1 MMNFRLKMTALPAL
15 MLLLALPQ
23 GGAYASRSLDIHL
36 QCEGETRSRLLAFTA
51 GRLETED
58 QRSANR
64 RLRIEIRKS
73 KRVSVVDLP
82 SGEVLF
88 GPSQC
93 RISPMKLA
101 CEAAD
106 GNHQRQVFISRTS
119 GDAVFEGYTETS
131 DEKSALVVERYSC
144 VKENREPLF

>member
-15 MLLLALPQ
+15 MLLIALPQ

-64 RLRIEIRKS
+64 RLRI
-73 KRVSVVDLP
+73 
-82 SGEVLF
+82 
-88 GPSQC
+88 
-93 RISPMKLA
+93 
-101 CEAAD
+101 
-106 GNHQRQVFISRTS
+106 
-119 GDAVFEGYTETS
+119 
-131 DEKSALVVERYSC
+131 
-144 VKENREPLF
+144 